1 MSDRE
6 GVTECRIGMNGVM
19 HCPSRSVLFLIVADL
34 GSARVWCGLLGV
46 NTFCQLSSQ
55 SPAMVLSLCPA
66 CSTAGGAGRVPGE
79 GGGLAGGHGAEKRGE
94 VEVERLELKHK
105 FVWGEGEQP
114 DHLRATLSLLCPFTW
129 RAALNEIN
137 TFRLRVPVTSD
148 LSETRRTVSD
158 LCPLSLNSP
167 CSDTSS

>member
-6 GVTECRIGMNGVM
+6 GVTECRIGMNGEAIFCSPKLHFCGSERVFKEPPLR
-19 HCPSRSVLFLIVADL
+19 PSIIRIPAALLEGQA
-34 GSARVWCGLLGV
+34 GSRERVEVWL
-46 NTFCQLSSQ
+46 
-55 SPAMVLSLCPA
+55 
-66 CSTAGGAGRVPGE
+66 E
-79 GGGLAGGHGAEKRGE
+79 GTEQKRGGE

-167 CSDTSS
+167 CSHTSS

>member
-19 HCPSRSVLFLIVADL
+19 RCPSRSVLFLIAADL
-34 GSARVWCGLLGV
+34 GSARPAALLEGQAGSRERVEVWL
-46 NTFCQLSSQ
+46 
-55 SPAMVLSLCPA
+55 
-66 CSTAGGAGRVPGE
+66 E
-79 GGGLAGGHGAEKRGE
+79 GTEQKRGGE